1 MKAEDFE
8 KQLGPFVLVQRPPD
22 EMTQQRAIQL
32 GAKRT
37 IALNRNATKDP
48 MSLLLELEDLLI
60 TTLPPL
66 DSHENLSVGRLPDCD
81 VVVDDPS
88 VSKHHATL
96 SWDETLQQALVND
109 LESSNGT
116 SVNGIPP
123 NAQRTSMARPEVV
136 STGALSLLFQFD
148 DLMVATVPPMQDV
161 DELSVGRSPDND
173 LVIDDASA
181 SKRHAMLRWD
191 DANKRCTIQDLQ
203 STNGTFL
210 NASVRLRRETT
221 LKNGDI
227 LSFGEVQYWFLL
239 TDTLYVKLRGGDS
252 RARL

>member
-1 MKAEDFE
+1 MLSVKELKLYSQRLTDSEFR
-8 KQLGPFVLVQRPPD
+8 KQLGPFVLIQRPP
-22 EMTQQRAIQL
+22 
-32 GAKRT
+32 GAGGHDTNK
-37 IALNRNATKDP
+37 
-48 MSLLLELEDLLI
+48 MG
-60 TTLPPL
+60 
-66 DSHENLSVGRLPDCD
+66 V
-81 VVVDDPS
+81 
-88 VSKHHATL
+88 
-96 SWDETLQQALVND
+96 
-109 LESSNGT
+109 
-116 SVNGIPP
+116 PP

-148 DLMVATVPPMQDV
+148 DLMVATVPPMEDV